1 MGGLVNMFGKRDG
14 VKEFE
19 QMRQALKPAERFAMQ
34 PKDGETTSVEAK
46 IGLTPGPV
54 ERGASPVVSP
64 APKAFVIPSEP
75 NSSVVSLGSSWQGNL
90 KIDGSVRIEGEVTG
104 EVDAKDTVYVAE
116 SARVDAKVRAAI
128 VVIAGE
134 FKGEVHCSERLEI
147 TPSGRVNGELTT
159 KSLTVSEGAFIEG
172 QIHMT
177 NGRPVDL
184 APLPPARKQDVPARL
199 LPDKTPVS
207 VVADRPSTI

>member
-1 MGGLVNMFGKRDG
+1 MFGKRDS

-46 IGLTPGPV
+46 IGPTPAPV
-54 ERGASPVVSP
+54 ERSASPVAPP
-64 APKAFVIPSEP
+64 APKASVIPSEP
-75 NSSVVSLGSSWQGNL
+75 NSSVVSLGSSWQGSL
-90 KIDGSVRIEGEVTG
+90 KIDGSVRIEGEVSG
-104 EVDAKDTVYVAE
+104 EIDAKDTVYVAE
-116 SARVDAKVRAAI
+116 TARVDAKVRAAV

-134 FKGEVHCSERLEI
+134 FQGEVHCSERLEI
-147 TPSGRVNGELTT
+147 TPSGRVNAELTT

-177 NGRPVDL
+177 NGRAIDL
-184 APLPPARKQDVPARL
+184 APLSQARKQDVPARL
-199 LPDKTPVS
+199 VPEKTPVS
-207 VVADRPSTI
+207 VSVVSDRPSTN